1 MLVILYYF
9 TIYAFPSSDPRSMEV
24 GKQKLGKL
32 FIRHGVAPFTPLKGL
47 FIQGPIFMSFFFAI
61 LNMVEKVPSLKGGGA
76 LVHIGLLI

>member
-1 MLVILYYF
+1 
-9 TIYAFPSSDPRSMEV
+9 
-24 GKQKLGKL
+24 
-32 FIRHGVAPFTPLKGL
+32 VAPFTPLKGL

>member
-32 FIRHGVAPFTPLKGL
+32 FIRYAALY
-47 FIQGPIFMSFFFAI
+47 IYIIIIIIMSFLFDFKSA
-61 LNMVEKVPSLKGGGA
+61 SYF
-76 LVHIGLLI
+76 LVSFLHGF

>member
-32 FIRHGVAPFTPLKGL
+32 FIRYAALYIYLSFLFDFKSASYFLVSFLHGF
-47 FIQGPIFMSFFFAI
+47 
-61 LNMVEKVPSLKGGGA
+61 
-76 LVHIGLLI
+76 